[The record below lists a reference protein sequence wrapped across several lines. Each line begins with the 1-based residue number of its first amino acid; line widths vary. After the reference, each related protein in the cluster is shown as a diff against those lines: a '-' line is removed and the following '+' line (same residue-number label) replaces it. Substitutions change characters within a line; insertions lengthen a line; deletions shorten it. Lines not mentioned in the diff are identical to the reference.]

1 MIVIIGNGI
10 SGVTAA
16 RHIRKLSDTPI
27 TIISSESKYF
37 YSRTALMYIYMGHMK
52 FEHTQPYEDSFWDKN
67 DISLLYD
74 HVNQIDHTNN
84 EVYTEKGKVINYTKL
99 IIASGS
105 KPNKFGWKG
114 QDLKGVQG
122 LYSKQDLESM
132 ELSTKNISNAVVVGG
147 GLIGVEMAEML
158 ASRKIKVKFLV
169 RETHFWGGIL
179 PKEDSEFVMSHLNKH
194 PEIEMMYN
202 TELDEIIGDNIV
214 EAIKTKNGET
224 IPCEFVGLA
233 VGVSPNIDFLT
244 NSGIETQRGILINNN
259 FETSIPDIYAIGDCA
274 EFKTPIIGRRNIE
287 QVWYTGRIMGE
298 QLANHLFKS
307 KTEYEPGIWFN
318 SAKFFDLEYQTYG
331 KVSNVLSENEDA
343 FIYTDQKSEIHLN
356 FTFERETGAIIGVNT
371 FGLRLRHL
379 VFEKWIAEN
388 THIEKVISQLS
399 VANFDPEFYKKH
411 EPKIIDQFN
420 RQFNTKLKLADKK
433 WWQTIIKST
442 H

>member
-1 MIVIIGNGI
+1 MC
-10 SGVTAA
+10 
-16 RHIRKLSDTPI
+16 
-27 TIISSESKYF
+27 
-37 YSRTALMYIYMGHMK
+37 
-52 FEHTQPYEDSFWDKN
+52 
-67 DISLLYD
+67 
-74 HVNQIDHTNN
+74 NN
-84 EVYTEKGKVINYTKL
+84 LT
-99 IIASGS
+99 S
-105 KPNKFGWKG
+105 
-114 QDLKGVQG
+114 
-122 LYSKQDLESM
+122 
-132 ELSTKNISNAVVVGG
+132 
-147 GLIGVEMAEML
+147 
-158 ASRKIKVKFLV
+158 
-169 RETHFWGGIL
+169 
-179 PKEDSEFVMSHLNKH
+179 
-194 PEIEMMYN
+194 
-202 TELDEIIGDNIV
+202 
-214 EAIKTKNGET
+214 
-224 IPCEFVGLA
+224 
-233 VGVSPNIDFLT
+233 IDFLT